1 MVTCRYLLNEGYA
14 ASSGV
19 NSRLISIRAGR
30 GCRAK
35 TVLAGLLL
43 EPQALPLPLWLPRA
57 RLDWAREPPKMALKV
72 ARMHA
77 VRRHEFVEQAI
88 ELLREQ
94 LGVANQRGDDEMA
107 RADRAE
113 QRADDER
120 NRADRERDRADR
132 VEQQLTAVEVQLV
145 TARAEVA
152 GVRCQLEQA
161 RPKPPRTR
169 WGRLLRALGHT
180 R

>member
-1 MVTCRYLLNEGYA
+1 MPDREESHWLSHKELSDA
-14 ASSGV
+14 
-19 NSRLISIRAGR
+19 L
-30 GCRAK
+30 GCTPNA
-35 TVLAGLLL
+35 
-43 EPQALPLPLWLPRA
+43 
-57 RLDWAREPPKMALKV
+57 

-94 LGVANQRGDDEMA
+94 LGVTNRRGDDEKA

-120 NRADRERDRADR
+120 NRTDRERDRADR

-152 GVRCQLEQA
+152 GLRCQLEQA

>member
-1 MVTCRYLLNEGYA
+1 MPDGEESYWLSYKELSDVL
-14 ASSGV
+14 
-19 NSRLISIRAGR
+19 
-30 GCRAK
+30 GCTPNA
-35 TVLAGLLL
+35 
-43 EPQALPLPLWLPRA
+43 
-57 RLDWAREPPKMALKV
+57 

-88 ELLREQ
+88 EL
-94 LGVANQRGDDEMA
+94 
-107 RADRAE
+107 

-120 NRADRERDRADR
+120 NRTDRERDRADR

>member
-1 MVTCRYLLNEGYA
+1 MPDGEESHWLSHKELSDA
-14 ASSGV
+14 
-19 NSRLISIRAGR
+19 L
-30 GCRAK
+30 GCTPNA
-35 TVLAGLLL
+35 
-43 EPQALPLPLWLPRA
+43 
-57 RLDWAREPPKMALKV
+57 

-77 VRRHEFVEQAI
+77 VRQHEFVEQAI

-94 LGVANQRGDDEMA
+94 LGVTNQRSDDEKA

-152 GVRCQLEQA
+152 GLRCQLSQA
-161 RPKPPRTR
+161 PPKPPCRCAP
-169 WGRLLRALGHT
+169 WGCPGRPSD
-180 R
+180 

>member
-1 MVTCRYLLNEGYA
+1 MPDREESHWLSHKELSDVL
-14 ASSGV
+14 
-19 NSRLISIRAGR
+19 
-30 GCRAK
+30 GCTPNA
-35 TVLAGLLL
+35 
-43 EPQALPLPLWLPRA
+43 
-57 RLDWAREPPKMALKV
+57 

-94 LGVANQRGDDEMA
+94 LGVANQRSDDEKA

-120 NRADRERDRADR
+120 NRADR

-152 GVRCQLEQA
+152 GVRCQLERA